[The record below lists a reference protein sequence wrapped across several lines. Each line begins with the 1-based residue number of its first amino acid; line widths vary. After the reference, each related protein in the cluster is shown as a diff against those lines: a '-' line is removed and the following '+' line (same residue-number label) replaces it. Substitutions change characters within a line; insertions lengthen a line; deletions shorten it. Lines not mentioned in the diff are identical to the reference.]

1 MGRKKN
7 QVRPGMAVTEKTFLQ
22 RVVIDWKRN
31 KWKYILL
38 IPVLLFFLVFCYKP
52 MYGIIIAFKN
62 YKPSRGIGRSEWVG
76 LTHFI
81 TFFTSRECLR
91 VVRNTFSISL
101 LSIVFGFPAPI
112 ILALLLNEIRNQK
125 FKRVMQ
131 TVSYLPHFVSIVI
144 ICGLIKTFCL
154 TDGVINV
161 ILGFFGAQAHNLLE
175 DKNLF
180 YTIFVSTDIWQ
191 DIGWGSII
199 YLAAIAGIDQEQYEA
214 AKIDGAG
221 KIAQILHITLPGIM
235 PTIIVLFIMRMG
247 SVLNVG
253 YEKVLL
259 LYNPVTYEVADVIS
273 TYVYRIGLAGAQY
286 SFSTAVS
293 LLNSLVNI
301 VFLTMTNAICNKVNG
316 SGLF

>member
-1 MGRKKN
+1 MKEATK
-7 QVRPGMAVTEKTFLQ
+7 ATEKTFGQ

-38 IPVLLFFLVFCYKP
+38 IPVVVYFLVFCYKP

-62 YKPSRGIGRSEWVG
+62 YKPTRGISNSEWVG

-81 TFFTSRECLR
+81 TFFTSRECWR

-112 ILALLLNEIRNQK
+112 ILALLLNEIRHTK
-125 FKRVMQ
+125 FKSVMQ
-131 TVSYLPHFVSIVI
+131 TITYLPHFVSIVI

-154 TDGVINV
+154 TDGVVNV

-180 YTIFVSTDIWQ
+180 YTIFVGTDIWQ
-191 DIGWGSII
+191 EIGWGSII

-221 KIAQILHITLPGIM
+221 KMAQILHVTLPSIM
-235 PTIIVLFIMRMG
+235 PTIVVLFIMRMG

-259 LYNPVTYEVADVIS
+259 LYNPVTYDVADVIS

-293 LLNSLVNI
+293 LLNSIVNI
-301 VFLTMTNAICNKVNG
+301 VFLTLTNAICNKVNG